1 MSTLIT
7 TNIQGVQNIKYDA
20 STTAMTI
27 GSNGVVTQPELPRFN
42 VLKGSDQSVP
52 DNTATK
58 IEFSEGTDGAHGGR
72 VINKHGLWST
82 SDHRFTVT
90 ATTTGT
96 YLFYAGILHEATNT
110 NHDGYMMWRKN
121 GTNWALTYLNGGYG
135 NLTRYGF
142 STPTVM
148 IPLESSGD
156 YVELW
161 FYANIDANGTTNLN
175 QGNTTT
181 NNRVYLGGHKI
192 A

>member
-1 MSTLIT
+1 MSTLKVGT
-7 TNIQGVQNIKYDA
+7 IQDHANA
-20 STTAMTI
+20 NTAI
-27 GSNGVVTQPELPRFN
+27 SIASNGVVSQPELPRFN
-42 VLKGSDQSVP
+42 VLKGSDQSIP
-52 DNTATK
+52 DNTETK
-58 IEFSEGTDGAHGGR
+58 ITFSEGTDGAHGGR

-82 SDHRFTVT
+82 SDNRFTVT

-96 YLFYAGILHEATNT
+96 YLFYAGILHEATHT
-110 NHDGYMMWRKN
+110 NHDGYLQFRKN
-121 GTNWALTYLNGGYG
+121 GEKWALTYLNGGYA
-135 NLTRYGF
+135 NQTKYGF

-148 IPLESSGD
+148 IPLLSSGD

-161 FYANIDANGTTNLN
+161 IYSNIDSNGTVNLN